1 MTETIKFYDQVVK
14 SAHTDVLDNLNHDQ
28 SLQLKYIQTL
38 LQLKKD
44 DIREALIASGAKGV
58 NQSLTLQ
65 KRTSTEETK
74 NWHKLLTLH
83 IRLMCELSPSQV
95 TNEVEKVIK
104 DGIYPMEDC
113 LKICTEFNQTE
124 AAALLNK
131 KIGNY
136 YQAIQLY
143 LQILKR
149 EMNYERLKK
158 ELYYLNQETKRHV
171 EKERQQLFS

>member
-1 MTETIKFYDQVVK
+1 
-14 SAHTDVLDNLNHDQ
+14 
-28 SLQLKYIQTL
+28 
-38 LQLKKD
+38 
-44 DIREALIASGAKGV
+44 
-58 NQSLTLQ
+58 
-65 KRTSTEETK
+65 
-74 NWHKLLTLH
+74 
-83 IRLMCELSPSQV
+83 MCELSPSQV

-131 KIGNY
+131 RIGNY

-158 ELYYLNQETKRHV
+158 ELYYLNQETKRHI
-171 EKERQQLFS
+171 EKERQQLFSQNQARFKQ